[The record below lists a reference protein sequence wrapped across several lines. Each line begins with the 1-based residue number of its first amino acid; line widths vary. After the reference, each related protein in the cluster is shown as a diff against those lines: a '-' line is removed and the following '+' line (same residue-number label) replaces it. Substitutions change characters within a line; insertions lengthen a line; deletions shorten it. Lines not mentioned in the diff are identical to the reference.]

1 MKTLLLDRSAW
12 DLVLDASGNIATATE
27 PYQFAQ
33 DAASA
38 IRTFR
43 GECWYD
49 TTLGLPYWQNILG
62 QLPPASFV
70 QSEIVR
76 AALTVPNI
84 ASATVARLVLNNRT
98 LGGSVDVT
106 DTAGNTQSVT
116 F

>member
-1 MKTLLLDRSAW
+1 MKTLLLDRTAV
-12 DLVLDASGNIATATE
+12 DLVLDAYGNIACATE

-43 GECWYD
+43 RECWYD
-49 TTLGLPYWQNILG
+49 TTLGLPYWPNILG

-76 AALTVPNI
+76 AALTVPNVV
-84 ASATVARLVLNNRT
+84 SATVTRLVLDGRE
-98 LGGSVDVT
+98 LAGSLDVT
-106 DTAGNTQSVT
+106 DSSGETQSVS

>member
-1 MKTLLLDRSAW
+1 MQTWLLDQGAW
-12 DLVLDASGNIATATE
+12 DLVLTANGDIACATE
-27 PYQFAQ
+27 PYQIAQ

-43 GECWYD
+43 SECFYD

-76 AALTVPNI
+76 AALTVPNVV
-84 ASATVARLVLNNRT
+84 SATVTSLVLNGRQ

-106 DTAGNTQSVT
+106 DSTGATQSVN

>member
-1 MKTLLLDRSAW
+1 VRTLLLDRPAW
-12 DLVLDASGNIATATE
+12 DLCLDASGNIACATE

-38 IRTFR
+38 IHTFR
-43 GECWYD
+43 AECFYD

-76 AALTVPNI
+76 AALIVPNI
-84 ASATVARLVLNNRT
+84 TGATVTRLVLNGRS
-98 LGGSVDVT
+98 LGGEVDVT
-106 DTAGNTQSVT
+106 DAAGTTQTVT